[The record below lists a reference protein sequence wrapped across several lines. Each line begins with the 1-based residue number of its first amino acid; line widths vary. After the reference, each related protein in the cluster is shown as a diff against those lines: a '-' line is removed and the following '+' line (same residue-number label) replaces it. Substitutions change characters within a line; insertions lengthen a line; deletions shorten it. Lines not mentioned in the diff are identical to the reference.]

1 MRGICKC
8 DICGNVYNEKD
19 NLVYDGI
26 TVWWKDKSGGNKFP
40 ASAAKLTEL
49 NGDKV
54 TDMPAVMDICPNC
67 FERFYNWIKMNRDEE
82 FPMNKP
88 E

>member
-8 DICGNVYNEKD
+8 DLCSSIYNEKD
-19 NLVYDGI
+19 NPMYDGI
-26 TVWWKDKSGGNKFP
+26 TVWWKNKSGGNTFP
-40 ASAAKLTEL
+40 AANAQLSEP
-49 NGDKV
+49 NGDKM
-54 TDMPAVMDICPNC
+54 TGLPAVMDICPNC
-67 FERFYNWIKMNRDEE
+67 FERFYNWIKMNRDEN